1 MKLIFAGKYCK
12 NLQLEKFKEY
22 DFNCIGE
29 FDDYSQ
35 YLESSDIIIS
45 YGYGRIFKKEA
56 LKKKIFN
63 IHPSI
68 LPYGRGIYSIVW
80 SVYYGYPIGYT
91 IYQITSNR
99 IDEGV
104 VHSSKK
110 IEYNSNQTFAELFNK
125 ITKSAEDDFI
135 KNYKKYFNNQGIK
148 EIKDKENLYYKDK
161 KDSKIISKYLK
172 KGWDTKIKDF
182 LIYTKD
188 TNL

>member
-1 MKLIFAGKYCK
+1 VKLIFAGKYCK
-12 NLQLEKFKEY
+12 KLQLENFKEY

-35 YLESSDIIIS
+35 YLETADIIIS
-45 YGYGRIFKKEA
+45 YGYGRIFKKDA

-80 SVYYGYPIGYT
+80 SIYYGYPVGYT
-91 IYQITSNR
+91 IYQINSNR
-99 IDEGV
+99 IDEGLIY
-104 VHSSKK
+104 SSKK
-110 IEYNSNQTFAELFNK
+110 IEYDSNQTFSELFNK

-135 KNYKKYFNNQGIK
+135 KNYKKYFKNQSFK
-148 EIKDKENLYYKDK
+148 EIKDIKNSYYKNK

-172 KGWDTKIKDF
+172 EGWNTRVKDF
-182 LIYTKD
+182 LNYTKN

>member
-22 DFNCIGE
+22 DFECIGE
-29 FDDYSQ
+29 FEDYSR
-35 YLESSDIIIS
+35 YLETSDIIIS

-80 SVYYGYPIGYT
+80 SIYYGHPVGYT

-99 IDEGV
+99 IDEGLV
-104 VHSSKK
+104 YSSKK

-125 ITKSAEDDFI
+125 ITINAEEDFI
-135 KNYKKYFNNQGIK
+135 TNYKKYFNNQSFK
-148 EIKDKENLYYKDK
+148 EIKDEKNLHYKNK
-161 KDSKIISKYLK
+161 RDSKKIGKYLK
-172 KGWDTKIKDF
+172 SGWNTRIRDF
-182 LIYTKD
+182 LNYTKD